1 MLLAVARSGRTERQL
16 TGLPDIPISIGPP
29 AESKKAGAYL
39 VSADIP
45 AATVGID
52 RPALTIVDLWRRKHT
67 GRDLDHFAIHL
78 VVS

>member
-16 TGLPDIPISIGPP
+16 RGLPDIPISIGPQ

-39 VSADIP
+39 VSADVP
-45 AATVGID
+45 ATAIGID
-52 RPALTIVDLWRRKHT
+52 RPALAIVDLWRREHS

-78 VVS
+78 FVS